1 MCGVWCAGD
10 STYRHL
16 IFPHREFAV
25 YIYIHIYIVLSQLR
39 LEAHTL
45 KASKASS
52 HRHPTAACRKGPVG
66 LRHLQALNLQ
76 ALNLQALNLQALKL
90 KGCHARCMRSQH
102 HHKFAQQAAAAT
114 GPSSA
119 GTCPYQSQCL
129 PYGSQCLP
137 YGSQCLLNIKAC
149 LPACSA
155 CLMRA

>member
-16 IFPHREFAV
+16 IFPHCEPAV
-25 YIYIHIYIVLSQLR
+25 YTYIHIYIVLSQLR
-39 LEAHTL
+39 LKTHTL

-76 ALNLQALNLQALKL
+76 ALNLQALKL

-102 HHKFAQQAAAAT
+102 HHKCAQQAAAAT

-119 GTCPYQSQCL
+119 GTCPYRSQCL
-129 PYGSQCLP
+129 PYGSQYLP
-137 YGSQCLLNIKAC
+137 YRSQCLLNIKAC
-149 LPACSA
+149 LHAA
-155 CLMRA
+155 RA